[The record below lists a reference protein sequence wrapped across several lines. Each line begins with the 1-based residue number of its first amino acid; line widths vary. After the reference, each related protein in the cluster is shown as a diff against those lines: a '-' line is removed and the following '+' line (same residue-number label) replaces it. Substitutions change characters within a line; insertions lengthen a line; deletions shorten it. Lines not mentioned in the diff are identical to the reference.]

1 MPLNIQLLPQS
12 YAKQV
17 REKGQQYYM
26 DAQGDRFPSV
36 TTILNATKSQA
47 DREALFNWRQRV
59 GTVEANQI
67 SGAASRRGTATHK
80 YIQRYLLGE
89 DTPCP
94 EAVRPYWASIQ
105 PVLQDINHIRLIEG
119 SVFHYNLRYGGRV
132 DCVASYQGIP
142 CICDWKTADKP
153 KSSVERLYDG
163 PLQLAA
169 YSGAVNQFYQA
180 YNIQLNHALIVVAIP
195 GSLAQVF
202 WFEPEQMV
210 DYWQQWEERVA
221 AYWKNRSAIA

>member
-1 MPLNIQLLPQS
+1 MPLNIQLLPQY

-17 REKGQQYYM
+17 REKGKQYYV
-26 DAQGDRFPSV
+26 DTKGDRFPSV
-36 TTILNATKSQA
+36 TTILNTTKPQA
-47 DREALFNWRQRV
+47 DRDALFNWRQRV
-59 GTVEANQI
+59 GTAEANQI

-94 EAVRPYWASIQ
+94 EAVKPYWDSIQ
-105 PVLQDINHIRLIEG
+105 PVLKDIDHIRLIEG
-119 SVFHYNLRYGGRV
+119 SVFNYDLRYGGRV

-153 KSSVERLYDG
+153 KQSVERLYDG
-163 PLQLAA
+163 PIQLAA

-180 YNIQLNHALIVVAIP
+180 YNIQLTHALIVVAIP

-210 DYWQQWEERVA
+210 NYWQQWEERLA
-221 AYWKNRSAIA
+221 DYWKRSAIA